1 LFAAIILGI
10 NANPV
15 FAKDMSTE
23 SSSENG
29 TEGDDVI
36 GLRKV
41 EDGSVISNIH
51 TSKWR
56 VFTDKGRDLFLQASI
71 SSLNDFVIS
80 FILFAILCGFLGLS
94 ILFSVCFLLGKTG
107 GG

>member
-1 LFAAIILGI
+1 MFAAIILGI

-15 FAKDMSTE
+15 FAKDISTE
-23 SSSENG
+23 SSFESSA
-29 TEGDDVI
+29 EGDGIV

-56 VFTDKGRDLFLQASI
+56 IFTDNGRDFFLRASI
-71 SSLNDFVIS
+71 SSIHDFVI
-80 FILFAILCGFLGLS
+80 FITLFAVVHGFLE
-94 ILFSVCFLLGKTG
+94 LFHTFCFLLGKN
-107 GG
+107 